1 MNMKKNNNKG
11 FTLIE
16 LIIAMAILA
25 MLMTSVCSLMGI
37 GVFNYKKVKADVSLQ
52 SAAQDTYTRLNDS
65 IMQSTDIV
73 IEAWT
78 STNPLTFSESGASVS
93 DTVTLKYYVLND
105 DIKTDF
111 VAHPELYG
119 IHPING
125 TVSSG
130 DVALFSTL
138 DPTKEIYVTALGVR
152 RAANIDE
159 SMVSTINGTTVKTA
173 EEQFSGSSQNITL
186 TNSSGEYI
194 VKDTVVD
201 SFVFRDENMYYGIQ
215 HRFMDS
221 ADDILDTSSDDSL
234 DKHVY
239 TKALSYV
246 KVTAGSNEISIPGV
260 KFKVDANS
268 NSIEMSMVFNDKKAT
283 FTSDGKTSPRNSH
296 VLKNK
301 KVPSG
306 DTLVPVTPSS
316 EETSENSSETS
327 TEASSESE

>member
-1 MNMKKNNNKG
+1 MKKKNNNKG

-25 MLMTSVCSLMGI
+25 ILMTSVCSLMGI

-65 IMQSTDIV
+65 ILQSTDIV
-73 IEAWT
+73 IEGWT
-78 STNPLTFSESGASVS
+78 STNPLSFKESGASVS
-93 DTVTLKYYVLND
+93 DTVSLKYYVLND

-111 VAHPELYG
+111 VTNPELYG

-125 TVSSG
+125 TVSPG
-130 DVALFSTL
+130 DVELFSTI

-159 SMVSTINGTTVKTA
+159 AMVSTISGTTVKTA
-173 EEQFSGSSQNITL
+173 QEHFSGASQNVTL
-186 TNSSGEYI
+186 TDTLGKFI

-201 SFVFRDENMYYGIQ
+201 SYVFIGESMYYGIQ
-215 HRFMDS
+215 HKFMDS
-221 ADDILDTSSDDSL
+221 ADDILDTSSSDSL
-234 DKHVY
+234 EKHVY

-246 KVTAGSNEISIPGV
+246 NVSSGGTQVSIPGV
-260 KFKVDANS
+260 RFKVDSAN
-268 NSIEMSMVFNDKKAT
+268 NSIEISMVFNDKKAT
-283 FTSDGKTSPRNSH
+283 FTSDGKTSPRNSY
-296 VLKNK
+296 VLTSR
-301 KVPSG
+301 KVAGGGP
-306 DTLVPVTPSS
+306 LVPVTPSS
-316 EETSENSSETS
+316 EETPENSSETS